1 MTYAD
6 LTDFLDDS
14 GLHVTIRGKDYL
26 IPSPDAE
33 TGLKLQ
39 ALAQIGAKVQQ
50 GVQVPEGELKS
61 IQLDDDDERKF
72 TDMVLGSSLEQFK
85 ADGLDWVQ
93 LSRLAQYAFTHFALS
108 PETARKAL
116 EAGVYTGKGQAP
128 AAAQNRETRRA
139 TPKAQQGSSGS
150 RTRTAPKPTTS
161 GTRSGAIGRS

>member
-14 GLHVTIRGKDYL
+14 GLHVTIAGKEFV

-61 IQLDDDDERKF
+61 IQLDDNDERKF
-72 TDMVLGSSLEQFK
+72 TDMVLGSSLDEFK
-85 ADGLDWVQ
+85 AAGLNWVQ

-116 EAGVYTGKGQAP
+116 EAGVYTGKDSAP
-128 AAAQNRETRRA
+128 AAAPNRATRRS
-139 TPKAQQGSSGS
+139 TPKAQPASNGS
-150 RTRTAPKPTTS
+150 RSQTPKPTTS
-161 GTRSGAIGRS
+161 GTPSGATGRS